1 MGHGAR
7 FAVGHRS
14 GPRISYLKSPCDV
27 SSYWS
32 LSRLD
37 VWGVKFIGPVV

>member
-7 FAVGHRS
+7 FAVGHRR
-14 GPRISYLKSPCDV
+14 GPRISYLKSPCV

-37 VWGVKFIGPVV
+37 VWEVKFIGPVV